1 MMMSTLSRYVLQQV
15 GRPMLATLLVAILVL
30 LAERML
36 RVVDLVIGWRGSLL
50 VIFEMLGYLV
60 PHYMGLAL
68 PAAFFIGILMVV
80 SRLSR
85 EGELDAI
92 MAAGSGLPQLVR
104 PLAAVAVL
112 LVIVNMA
119 LVGFL
124 QPYSRFAYRAAA
136 QAVTNASFL
145 TLLREGVFTSL
156 DRTTAMVTRM
166 SDAKDSFEGIFIFTA
181 AENGDEVAITAATGS
196 VTSAGAT
203 APIEISLTR
212 GVQQAVPARV
222 DDRQPPPDSITLRF
236 GAFQT
241 SVTDRRSGQ
250 LAPRGENERE
260 LTLTELF
267 AARDDPPPHI
277 DPWEIEAELG
287 GRLVRS
293 LSSPLLPLLAVPLAV
308 GRRRTHRSYGLA
320 IGLAV
325 LIAYN
330 QILAAGE
337 RLVDNNEIGAALG
350 LWVPFAVFAGLC
362 FWLYVRRAYGVP
374 RHAGESRLDAAL
386 DRLGASLRRVAT
398 TR

>member
-1 MMMSTLSRYVLQQV
+1 MMSTLSRYVLQQV

-50 VIFEMLGYLV
+50 LIFEMLGYLV

-85 EGELDAI
+85 EGELDAM

-104 PLAAVAVL
+104 PLLAAALL
-112 LVIVNMA
+112 LVVINII

-145 TLLREGVFTSL
+145 SLLREGVFTSL
-156 DRTTAMVTRM
+156 GRTTAVVSRM
-166 SDAKDSFEGIFIFTA
+166 SDDKDRFAGIFIFTA
-181 AENGDEVAITAATGS
+181 AENGDEVAITAASGS
-196 VTSAGAT
+196 VASSGAMG
-203 APIEISLTR
+203 PIGISLSR
-212 GVQQAVPARV
+212 GVQQAVPART
-222 DDRQPPPDSITLRF
+222 DDRQAPPDSVTLRF
-236 GAFQT
+236 GAFET
-241 SVTDRRSGQ
+241 SVSDRRNGQ
-250 LAPRGENERE
+250 LAPRGDSERE

-267 AARDDPPPHI
+267 AARRDPPAHI

-293 LSSPLLPLLAVPLAV
+293 LSIPLLPLLAVPLAV

-337 RLVDNNEIGAALG
+337 RLVDNQDVSAALG
-350 LWVPFAVFAGLC
+350 LWLPFAGFAVLC
-362 FWLYVRRAYGVP
+362 VSLYLRSAHRVP
-374 RHAGESRLDAAL
+374 RHAGESRVDAVL
-386 DRLGASLRRVAT
+386 DRLGTVLRRMT
-398 TR
+398 TTP

>member
-1 MMMSTLSRYVLQQV
+1 MMSTLSRYVLQQV
-15 GRPMLATLLVAILVL
+15 GRPMLATLLVAMLVL

-80 SRLSR
+80 ARLSR
-85 EGELDAI
+85 EGELDAM

-104 PLAAVAVL
+104 PLLGAAVVL
-112 LVIVNMA
+112 VVINVI

-166 SDAKDSFEGIFIFTA
+166 SEDKDSFEGIFIFTA
-181 AENGDEVAITAATGS
+181 AENGDEVAITAAAGS
-196 VTSAGAT
+196 VASTGAT

-222 DDRQPPPDSITLRF
+222 DDRGAPPDSVTLRF
-236 GAFQT
+236 GAFET
-241 SVTDRRSGQ
+241 SVSDRREGR
-250 LAPRGENERE
+250 LAPRGESERE

-267 AARDDPPPHI
+267 AARDEPPPHI

-293 LSSPLLPLLAVPLAV
+293 LSIPLLPLLAVPLAV

-330 QILAAGE
+330 QVLAAGE
-337 RLVDNNEIGAALG
+337 RLVDNNEIAAALG
-350 LWVPFAVFAGLC
+350 LWLPFALFAALC
-362 FWLYVRRAYGVP
+362 VWLYLRNAYRVP

-386 DRLGASLRRVAT
+386 DRLGAALRRIV
-398 TR
+398 TRP

>member
-1 MMMSTLSRYVLQQV
+1 MMSTLSRYVLQQV
-15 GRPMLATLLVAILVL
+15 GRPMLATLLVAMLVL

-80 SRLSR
+80 ARLSR
-85 EGELDAI
+85 EGELDAM

-104 PLAAVAVL
+104 PLLAAAVVL
-112 LVIVNMA
+112 VVINVI

-156 DRTTAMVTRM
+156 GRTTAMVTRI
-166 SDAKDSFEGIFIFTA
+166 SDDKDSFAGIFIFTS
-181 AENGDEVAITAATGS
+181 AENGDEVAITAAAGS
-196 VTSAGAT
+196 VASTGAT
-203 APIEISLTR
+203 APIAISLSR
-212 GVQQAVPARV
+212 GVQQAVPARL
-222 DDRQPPPDSITLRF
+222 DERGAPPDSVTLRF
-236 GAFQT
+236 GAFTT
-241 SVTDRRSGQ
+241 SVSDRRQGR
-250 LAPRGENERE
+250 LAPRGESERE

-267 AARDDPPPHI
+267 AARNAPPPHI

-293 LSSPLLPLLAVPLAV
+293 LSIPLLPLLAVPLAV

-330 QILAAGE
+330 QVLAAGE
-337 RLVDNNEIGAALG
+337 RLVDNNEIAVALG
-350 LWVPFAVFAGLC
+350 LWLPFALFAALC
-362 FWLYVRRAYGVP
+362 LWLYLRNAHRVP

-386 DRLGASLRRVAT
+386 DRLGVVMRRIAT
-398 TR
+398 RA

>member
-1 MMMSTLSRYVLQQV
+1 MMSTLSRYVLHQV
-15 GRPMLATLLVAILVL
+15 GHPMLATLLVAMLVL

-68 PAAFFIGILMVV
+68 PAAFFIGILMVI

-85 EGELDAI
+85 EGELDAM

-104 PLAAVAVL
+104 PLIAAAVL
-112 LVIVNMA
+112 LVVVNIV
-119 LVGFL
+119 LVGFV

-136 QAVTNASFL
+136 QAVTNASFMS
-145 TLLREGVFTSL
+145 LLREGVFTSL
-156 DRTTAMVTRM
+156 DRTTAMVSRM
-166 SDAKDSFEGIFIFTA
+166 SEDQDSFQGIFIFTT
-181 AENGDEVAITAATGS
+181 AENGDEVAITAAAGS
-196 VTSAGAT
+196 VGSSAGT
-203 APIEISLTR
+203 GPIEISLTR
-212 GVQQAVPARV
+212 GVQQAVPART
-222 DDRQPPPDSITLRF
+222 DDRSAPPDSVTLRF
-236 GAFQT
+236 GAFET
-241 SVTDRRSGQ
+241 SVTDRREGR

-260 LTLTELF
+260 LTLMELF
-267 AARDDPPPHI
+267 GARGDPPPHI

-293 LSSPLLPLLAVPLAV
+293 LSIPLLPLLAVPLAV

-337 RLVDNNEIGAALG
+337 RLVDNNEVGAVLG
-350 LWVPFAVFAGLC
+350 LWVPFAIFAALC
-362 FWLYVRRAYGVP
+362 VWLYVRNAYRVP

-386 DRLGASLRRVAT
+386 DRLGAVLRRMST
-398 TR
+398 SP